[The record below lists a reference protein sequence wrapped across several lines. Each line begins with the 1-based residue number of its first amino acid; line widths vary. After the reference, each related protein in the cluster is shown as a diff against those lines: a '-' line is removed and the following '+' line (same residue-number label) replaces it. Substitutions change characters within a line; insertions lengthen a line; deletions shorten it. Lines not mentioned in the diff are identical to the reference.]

1 MPSYGAALN
10 RRRLHSP
17 RECSENRS
25 RAAAER
31 GELLGRRSPAG
42 LLENS
47 FRDTS
52 FDLPPSEEPPVTARP
67 SKLGSTPARQ
77 IPPVMAGGRSTWG
90 FVLEQVYGVLEG
102 LCRKPV

>member
-1 MPSYGAALN
+1 VL
-10 RRRLHSP
+10 
-17 RECSENRS
+17 REPLTRC
-25 RAAAER
+25 R

-47 FRDTS
+47 FRYTS

-77 IPPVMAGGRSTWG
+77 IPPVMAGGLNMGVRFRAGLRG
-90 FVLEQVYGVLEG
+90 FGGVV
-102 LCRKPV
+102 P

>member
-77 IPPVMAGGRSTWG
+77 IPPVIDCWRPRHGMGVRFRAGLRG
-90 FVLEQVYGVLEG
+90 FGGVV
-102 LCRKPV
+102 P